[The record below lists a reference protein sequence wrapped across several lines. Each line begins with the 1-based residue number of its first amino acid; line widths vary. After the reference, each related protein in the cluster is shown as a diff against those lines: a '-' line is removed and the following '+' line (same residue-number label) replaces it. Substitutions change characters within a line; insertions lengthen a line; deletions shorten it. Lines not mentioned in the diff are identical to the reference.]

1 MTTAEGKLAVT
12 GEPAVQDEP
21 AVSDEPVVPDK
32 AAVSDEPAVPDEPT
46 LMEPQ
51 APPAPRP
58 GSAGEHALQK
68 RFGTADRA
76 DRFYAEQTLAHV
88 NSAMRE
94 FLARQEMFFLA
105 TADASGAC
113 DNSFR
118 AGPPGFL
125 RALDERTLAYP
136 EYRGNGVLASM
147 GNIEENPRV
156 GILLV
161 DFFRDRVG
169 LHVNGRARVVE
180 DAEMRTAHPG
190 LPVEE
195 APGRRTPVWV
205 EITVEEA
212 YVHCGKYIPRLS
224 RVREG
229 ANAEAALPTARDSR
243 KGGDYFGAAAG
254 RP

>member
-1 MTTAEGKLAVT
+1 MRTDVRAMTDERALADGPAVT
-12 GEPAVQDEP
+12 DGTAPAKP
-21 AVSDEPVVPDK
+21 S
-32 AAVSDEPAVPDEPT
+32 
-46 LMEPQ
+46 
-51 APPAPRP
+51 APRP

-68 RFGTADRA
+68 RFGTVERA
-76 DRFYAEQTLAHV
+76 DRFYAEQTLAHL
-88 NSAMRE
+88 NSAMRD

-136 EYRGNGVLASM
+136 EYRGNGVLASL

-169 LHVNGRARVVE
+169 LHVNGRARLVE

-195 APGRRTPVWV
+195 APGRRAPVWV

-212 YVHCGKYIPRLS
+212 YVHCGKYIPLLIRA
-224 RVREG
+224 RESG
-229 ANAEAALPTARDSR
+229 AGGAGRAGEAGGAGGAGEPALPAVGSRR
-243 KGGDYFGAAAG
+243 KGGDYFGTAAG

>member
-1 MTTAEGKLAVT
+1 MRTDERAATDELVVT
-12 GEPAVQDEP
+12 GEL
-21 AVSDEPVVPDK
+21 PVVNKLVVADAP
-32 AAVSDEPAVPDEPT
+32 VLPE
-46 LMEPQ
+46 
-51 APPAPRP
+51 PPAPRP

-68 RFGTADRA
+68 RFGTVDRA

-136 EYRGNGVLASM
+136 EYRGNGVLASL

-190 LPVEE
+190 LPVED

-205 EITVEEA
+205 EVTVEEA
-212 YVHCGKYIPRLS
+212 YVHCGKYIPWLS
-224 RVREG
+224 RVGDGRLGEDG
-229 ANAEAALPTARDSR
+229 AGPAVGGRR
-243 KGGDYFGAAAG
+243 RGGDYFGAAAG

>member
-1 MTTAEGKLAVT
+1 MDELVATDEVPVT
-12 GEPAVQDEP
+12 DQLVVTDA
-21 AVSDEPVVPDK
+21 PVPPVPL
-32 AAVSDEPAVPDEPT
+32 E
-46 LMEPQ
+46 
-51 APPAPRP
+51 PPAPRP
-58 GSAGEHALQK
+58 GSAGEHALQE
-68 RFGTADRA
+68 RFGTVDRA
-76 DRFYAEQTLAHV
+76 DRFYAEQTLAYV

-125 RALDERTLAYP
+125 RALDEHTLAYP
-136 EYRGNGVLASM
+136 EYRGNGVLASL

-156 GILLV
+156 AILLV

-224 RVREG
+224 LVGDGRLGDGRLGEEG
-229 ANAEAALPTARDSR
+229 AGPAVGGRR
-243 KGGDYFGAAAG
+243 RGGDYFGAAAG